1 MKFQKDFYK
10 NIESNIER
18 ALNNKTSKGVL
29 KFEKPKLAETII
41 IKIYYGIDTEGWNK
55 TLSDDDIRHM
65 LKEHSNPIKEA
76 KKDQIAIT
84 KEDII
89 NIPDIINNYDSIEKG
104 NRNGKYNTIRYI
116 KNYYDNITYLVE
128 VILDDQKL
136 LQIKTMWKK
145 STIKT
150 SVH

>member
-41 IKIYYGIDTEGWNK
+41 IKIC
-55 TLSDDDIRHM
+55 
-65 LKEHSNPIKEA
+65 
-76 KKDQIAIT
+76 
-84 KEDII
+84 
-89 NIPDIINNYDSIEKG
+89 
-104 NRNGKYNTIRYI
+104 
-116 KNYYDNITYLVE
+116 YDNITYLVE

>member
-41 IKIYYGIDTEGWNK
+41 IK
-55 TLSDDDIRHM
+55 
-65 LKEHSNPIKEA
+65 
-76 KKDQIAIT
+76 
-84 KEDII
+84 
-89 NIPDIINNYDSIEKG
+89 
-104 NRNGKYNTIRYI
+104 
-116 KNYYDNITYLVE
+116 NYYDNITYLVE

>member
-1 MKFQKDFYK
+1 
-10 NIESNIER
+10 
-18 ALNNKTSKGVL
+18 
-29 KFEKPKLAETII
+29 
-41 IKIYYGIDTEGWNK
+41 
-55 TLSDDDIRHM
+55 M

>member
-41 IKIYYGIDTEGWNK
+41 IKIYY
-55 TLSDDDIRHM
+55 
-65 LKEHSNPIKEA
+65 
-76 KKDQIAIT
+76 
-84 KEDII
+84 
-89 NIPDIINNYDSIEKG
+89 
-104 NRNGKYNTIRYI
+104 
-116 KNYYDNITYLVE
+116 DNITYLVE